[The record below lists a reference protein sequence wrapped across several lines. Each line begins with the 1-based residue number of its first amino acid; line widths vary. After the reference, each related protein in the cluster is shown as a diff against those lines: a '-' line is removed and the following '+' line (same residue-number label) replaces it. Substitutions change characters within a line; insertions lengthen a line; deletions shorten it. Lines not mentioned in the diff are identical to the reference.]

1 MEITDEQ
8 GAFFSLMPTT
18 VASLTDPAIMASGF
32 GLLVTGWGAGY
43 LLGPPI
49 AGYLLQATGGESA
62 GIAAYRPAMF
72 YSGSLTVASCLMI
85 IGMKFKTAKSLRK
98 KM

>member
-1 MEITDEQ
+1 
-8 GAFFSLMPTT
+8 
-18 VASLTDPAIMASGF
+18 
-32 GLLVTGWGAGY
+32 
-43 LLGPPI
+43 
-49 AGYLLQATGGESA
+49 
-62 GIAAYRPAMF
+62 MF

>member
-1 MEITDEQ
+1 MNRGILFTYAHHRCLTHRSSNHGIRFRSPRD
-8 GAFFSLMPTT
+8 GLGSWLSTRPTYC
-18 VASLTDPAIMASGF
+18 
-32 GLLVTGWGAGY
+32 WN
-43 LLGPPI
+43 
-49 AGYLLQATGGESA
+49 LLQATGGESA

-85 IGMKFKTAKSLRK
+85 IGMKFKTAKSLRM

>member
-1 MEITDEQ
+1 
-8 GAFFSLMPTT
+8 MPTT

-32 GLLVTGWGAGY
+32 GLLVTGWAAGY